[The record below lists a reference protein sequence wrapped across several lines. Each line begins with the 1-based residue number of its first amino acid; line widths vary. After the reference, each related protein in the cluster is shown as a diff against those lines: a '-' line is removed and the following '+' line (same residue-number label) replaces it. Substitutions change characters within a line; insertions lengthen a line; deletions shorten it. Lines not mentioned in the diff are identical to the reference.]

1 MQMKRKN
8 NEEISS
14 HASVYSQNLAV
25 LCPRRP
31 QHPLERLLTE
41 GHTFRDASGAPATR
55 SLLLPTPRQL
65 APKLLLDIYFILSRL
80 LLEAVVVFK
89 DVHKI
94 FEIPS
99 FRRRK

>member
-1 MQMKRKN
+1 MLQFILKTLQ
-8 NEEISS
+8 SWCS
-14 HASVYSQNLAV
+14 W
-25 LCPRRP
+25 CPQRP
-31 QHPLERLLTE
+31 LGRLLTE
-41 GHTFRDASGAPATR
+41 GHTLRDASGAPATH
-55 SLLLPTPRQL
+55 SLLLPAPRQL

-99 FRRRK
+99 FGRRK